1 MDYFD
6 RDWNREENWIGKNC
20 RGFLHVVEKG
30 DTLYKISRKYRVP
43 LARILLANPYV
54 DIYNLQVGDE
64 ICVPKMRRARQGM
77 DTANQ
82 EQPDWGVVGRMPSG
96 NIGAR
101 IPSIQRNGDEEAM
114 GRRNSDDRR
123 SEDDRSRESR
133 RPIER
138 MDAVAEENQ
147 GMDDRDDVP
156 KEELEERMEEET
168 VMHGCH
174 YEIE

>member
-6 RDWNREENWIGKNC
+6 RDWNNEEAWMGRYCQGI
-20 RGFLHVVEKG
+20 LHVVEKG
-30 DTLYKISRKYRVP
+30 DTLYKISRQYRVP

-64 ICVPKMRRARQGM
+64 ICVPRMRRARQGT
-77 DTANQ
+77 DAANQ
-82 EQPDWGVVGRMPSG
+82 EQPGWG
-96 NIGAR
+96 
-101 IPSIQRNGDEEAM
+101 
-114 GRRNSDDRR
+114 RR

-147 GMDDRDDVP
+147 DMGDRDDVP
-156 KEELEERMEEET
+156 MEELEERMEEET